1 MRAVVLAALT
11 EGVPG
16 MLDTIPVQS
25 AFARRRWEAWSN
37 LRRECAPTVV
47 TRAGPRSLS
56 IAHAFEPEDGKQMV
70 TLVAVRRV

>member
-1 MRAVVLAALT
+1 MRAVAHAELT
-11 EGVPG
+11 EGVPR

-47 TRAGPRSLS
+47 TRADSPRASLANALAS
-56 IAHAFEPEDGKQMV
+56 V
-70 TLVAVRRV
+70 L